1 MTEKYDLS
9 KMLKEIKEDSKITKI
24 IDKKWASQED
34 IKEMLEL
41 KKKEKIK

>member
-34 IKEMLEL
+34 IKEMLKL
-41 KKKEKIK
+41 KKKGKIK